1 MEEEG
6 QFIRQSTTTMKRAEL
21 SIPPAESLSIQ
32 SKNDYETRFPSQPP
46 PPPPP
51 PPPSS
56 RLRRPSR
63 QGFALEISL
72 DKRLSRRR
80 PRVILLR
87 GSSTSPAPSPVCRL
101 LSFFTSISMTLTS
114 MDSIGKC
121 RVDENEIETKD
132 GSLDG
137 NQSKWPEGIVGK
149 KLGAGDWSRGWV
161 VGRRPIGCSPLVPAN
176 RRRHRK
182 QVFLYSRQQR
192 FNEEEMRQICTKIG
206 NPNLVKLG
214 NRVLWSFNKRVTRFG
229 SVLLGLIGFD
239 WVVMGFIGLNHVLI
253 EKYVHDQH
261 WKE

>member
-32 SKNDYETRFPSQPP
+32 SKNDYETRFPSQP

-149 KLGAGDWSRGWV
+149 KIGGWRLV
-161 VGRRPIGCSPLVPAN
+161 TWLGRRPSTN
-176 RRRHRK
+176 R
-182 QVFLYSRQQR
+182 L
-192 FNEEEMRQICTKIG
+192 
-206 NPNLVKLG
+206 LA
-214 NRVLWSFNKRVTRFG
+214 FG
-229 SVLLGLIGFD
+229 SGQSKASSKTGFSL
-239 WVVMGFIGLNHVLI
+239 FASTTI
-253 EKYVHDQH
+253 Q
-261 WKE
+261 